1 MTNTPAD
8 VLLNIHASA
17 LAGMRNIPRHFER
30 WAALAA
36 DDYYP
41 DADLSEERFR
51 ACLIGG
57 DESLTALWSR
67 HLTAWDFTENPQWAP
82 STSAR
87 TDERRISVYEKLR
100 FGSDLRKALDE
111 TIPVAKVPGATV
123 ITRDFAP
130 WYTPERAAARSL
142 YWASYEQKL
151 RAKGWSDAAIAS
163 LDEASRA
170 VVERLTDPE
179 QPAARQAK
187 GLVVG
192 YVQSGKTANFTG
204 VAAKAI
210 DAGYRLVIVLGG
222 TLNLLR
228 AQTQRRLDMELIGQE
243 NILRGADETDMDSLV
258 GVDYIG
264 DDADWPEFVQHGGR
278 PSTLGACDIE
288 RLTTRDNDYK
298 SLAQGIRA
306 LEFEKREPTRPLHDP
321 ANIHH
326 AAARVLVVKKN
337 KSVLTKLVKDLK
349 QIHGLLGE
357 LPALIIDDESD
368 QASVNT
374 LDPKKWERGS
384 TERTAINGLI
394 SQLLK
399 LLPRAQYVG
408 YTATP
413 FANVFVDPGD
423 DEDIFPSD
431 FMISLPRPSGY
442 MGVQDFHDLNSSVPI
457 AERTYANSQEKTHV
471 RGIYESTGDRL
482 QEAMDAFVLSGA
494 LKLYRADHGVP
505 EGPFRHHTMLA
516 HESVRQD
523 DHADLALRIN
533 SMWHQAGYSSTV
545 GHERLAA
552 LWESDFAPV
561 SKTHTPSLPAPAGY
575 EELRP
580 YVHASRQRI
589 SVGGQPVIVVNGDT
603 DRYFD
608 QLDLDFDRTP
618 HVWKILVGGTKLS
631 RGFTIEGLTITYYR
645 RTTQQADTLMQMGR
659 WFGFRPGYRDLVRL
673 YIGREE
679 PFGRSRTADLYEAY
693 EAICRDEETFREQL
707 AQYAVMLDGEPQITP
722 AQVPPLVAQHLPWLK
737 PSARN
742 KMFNAELVEVRSPGR
757 PIEPASYPLSS
768 AALKR
773 NTERWRPLLDTLSTT
788 SRSFSNPPDGSSALT
803 RTFEALTGAI
813 PHQDL
818 VNVLSQLEWE
828 RPRYFDPHLTYLRQ
842 LDGTLARVDDWLLVS
857 PRLAAANRIE
867 AGILGSVPLS
877 LVRRKRQDGKTSFG
891 RIASVEHRIAAQRLI
906 DEAGTSPS
914 IHPGHS
920 AAVGRTTGV
929 VLLYPVVEGETHS
942 SVQAAARNGSADPSK
957 VVMAFTLIPPTSAIS
972 ADRRLVR
979 FRAKD
984 SRYGSEATIPVGLGL
999 SAGSPSEV

>member
-1 MTNTPAD
+1 MSYTPAD
-8 VLLNIHASA
+8 VLLDIHASA
-17 LAGMRNIPRHFER
+17 LAGMGSVPRHFER

-36 DDYYP
+36 DEVHP
-41 DADLSEERFR
+41 DADLSEEGFHEYLVSTDG
-51 ACLIGG
+51 ALA
-57 DESLTALWSR
+57 ALWSR
-67 HLTAWDFTENPQWAP
+67 HLTAWDFAEQPQWALGTP
-82 STSAR
+82 AR
-87 TDERRISVYEKLR
+87 SDERRAVAYDRLK
-100 FGSDLRKALDE
+100 FGSDLRKALDHAV
-111 TIPVAKVPGATV
+111 PVAKLPSPTV
-123 ITRDFAP
+123 ITREFAP
-130 WYTPERAAARSL
+130 WYTPERATARSF
-142 YWASYEQKL
+142 YWTSYEAKL
-151 RAKGWSDAAIAS
+151 RAKGWPDAAIAS

-170 VVERLTDPE
+170 VVERLSDPE

-210 DAGYRLVIVLGG
+210 DVGYRLVIVLGG

-243 NILRGADETDMDSLV
+243 NILRGADITDLDSLV
-258 GVDYIG
+258 GIDYVSD
-264 DDADWPEFVQHGGR
+264 DDADWPDFVQHGGR
-278 PSTLGACDIE
+278 PSALGAFDIE

-306 LEFEKREPTRPLHDP
+306 LEFEKREPTRPLYDA

-374 LDPKKWERGS
+374 LDPKKWEAG
-384 TERTAINGLI
+384 TTDRTAINGLI
-394 SQLLK
+394 SQLLG

-431 FMISLPRPSGY
+431 FLISLPRPAGY
-442 MGVQDFHDLNSSVPI
+442 MGVQDFHDLDSPV
-457 AERTYANSQEKTHV
+457 AEDERTFANSQEKAHV
-471 RGIYESTGDRL
+471 RGIYESTGDRV

-494 LKLYRADHGVP
+494 LKLYRAEHGLP
-505 EGPFRHHTMLA
+505 KAPFRHHTMLV
-516 HESVRQD
+516 HQSVLKD
-523 DHADLALRIN
+523 DHAALALRIN
-533 SMWHQAGYSSTV
+533 SMWHQAGYSSAA
-545 GHERLAA
+545 GHERLAS
-552 LWESDFAPV
+552 LWAADFIPV
-561 SKTHTPSLPAPAGY
+561 SEARASDLPSPASY
-575 EELRP
+575 DELLP
-580 YVHASRQRI
+580 YVNAARQRI
-589 SVGGQPVIVVNGDT
+589 GSNGQPVIVVNGDS

-618 HVWKILVGGTKLS
+618 HIWKILVGGTKLS
-631 RGFTIEGLTITYYR
+631 RGFTVEGLTVTYYR

-679 PFGRSRTADLYEAY
+679 AFGRTKSADLYEAY

-707 AQYAVMLDGEPQITP
+707 AQYSLAVDGRPQLTP
-722 AQVPPLVAQHLPWLK
+722 MEVPPLVAQHLPWVR

-742 KMFNAELVEVRSPGR
+742 KMFNAELVEIQSPGR
-757 PIEPASYPLSS
+757 PIEPASYPLNNS
-768 AALKR
+768 AAHKR
-773 NTERWRPLLDTLSTT
+773 NTERWRPLLDRLGTT
-788 SRSFSNPPDGSSALT
+788 PVSFSNPPDSSSSLT
-803 RTFEALTGAI
+803 RTFEALTGIVA
-813 PHQDL
+813 HDEL
-818 VNVLSQLEWE
+818 LGVLSQLEWE

-842 LDGTLARVDDWLLVS
+842 LDGSLAKVDNWLLVS
-857 PRLAAANRIE
+857 PRLASNKRVE
-867 AGILGSVPLS
+867 ASIIGSAPLS
-877 LVRRKRQDGKTSFG
+877 LVRRKRQAGKTSFG
-891 RIASVEHRIAAQRLI
+891 RIASVEHRTAAQHLI
-906 DEAGTSPS
+906 DN
-914 IHPGHS
+914 
-920 AAVGRTTGV
+920 AAVRPSSHPDQTVEVGPTTGV
-929 VLLYPVVEGETHS
+929 ILLYPVVDGDSHS
-942 SVQAAARNGSADPSK
+942 DVHAVARNGSADPSRI
-957 VVMAFTLIPPTSAIS
+957 VMAFTLIPPASAVGT
-972 ADRRLVR
+972 DRRLVR

-984 SRYGSEATIPVGLGL
+984 SRHSNEATIPV
-999 SAGSPSEV
+999 S

>member
-1 MTNTPAD
+1 MTSTPGH
-8 VLLNIHASA
+8 VLLQIHTSA
-17 LAGMRNIPRHFER
+17 LAGMGANPRHFER

-36 DDYYP
+36 DDDHP
-41 DADLSEERFR
+41 DADLSEDRFR
-51 ACLIGG
+51 DLLVSG
-57 DESLTALWSR
+57 DEALATLWRR
-67 HLTAWDFTENPQWAP
+67 HLTAWDFAEEPQWAAGTP
-82 STSAR
+82 AR
-87 TDERRISVYEKLR
+87 TDERRVAVHERLQ
-100 FGSDLRKALDE
+100 FGSDLRKALDS
-111 TIPVAKVPGATV
+111 IAPVAKVPGATV
-123 ITRDFAP
+123 IAKKFTP
-130 WYTPERAAARSL
+130 WYTPERAAARSF
-142 YWASYEQKL
+142 YWTSYEEKL
-151 RAKGWSDAAIAS
+151 RDKGWSDAAVAS

-179 QPAARQAK
+179 QPSARQAK

-243 NILRGADETDMDSLV
+243 NILRGADPDDTDSLV
-258 GVDYIG
+258 GIDYVG
-264 DDADWPEFVQHGGR
+264 DDADWPAFVQHGGR
-278 PSTLGACDIE
+278 PSTLGAFDVE
-288 RLTTRDNDYK
+288 RLTTRDKDYR

-306 LEFEKREPTRPLHDP
+306 LEFEKREPLRPLHDP
-321 ANIHH
+321 VNLHH

-337 KSVLTKLVKDLK
+337 KAVLTKLVKDLK
-349 QIHGLLGE
+349 QIHGLLDE

-423 DEDIFPSD
+423 NEDIFPSD
-431 FMISLPRPSGY
+431 FLISLPRPSGY
-442 MGVQDFHDLNSSVPI
+442 MGVQDFHDLASEIPPH
-457 AERTYANSQEKTHV
+457 ERTYANSQEKTHV
-471 RGIYESTGDRL
+471 RGVYQSTGDRL

-505 EGPFRHHTMLA
+505 DGPFRHHTMLA

-533 SMWHQAGYSSTV
+533 SMWHQAGYSSAA

-552 LWESDFAPV
+552 LWESDFRPV
-561 SKTHTPSLPAPAGY
+561 SETRAAHLPAPASY
-575 EELRP
+575 SELRP
-580 YVHASRQRI
+580 YVHTARQRI
-589 SVGGQPVIVVNGDT
+589 GSGGQPVVVVNGDT
-603 DRYFD
+603 DRYFA

-631 RGFTIEGLTITYYR
+631 RGFTVEGLTVTYYR

-679 PFGRSRTADLYEAY
+679 PFGRNRTADLYEAY
-693 EAICRDEETFREQL
+693 EAVCRDEETFREQL
-707 AQYAVMLDGEPQITP
+707 AQYAVVVDGEPQVTP
-722 AQVPPLVAQHLPWLK
+722 VQVPPLVAQHLPWLK

-757 PIEPASYPLSS
+757 PIEPAAYPLGGD
-768 AALKR
+768 ALAR
-773 NTERWRPLLDTLSTT
+773 NTQRWRPLLDTLQGTPAH
-788 SRSFSNPPDGSSALT
+788 FSAFDAY
-803 RTFEALTGAI
+803 TGTV
-813 PHQDL
+813 PHSDL
-818 VNVLSQLEWE
+818 VHVLSQLEWE
-828 RPRYFDPHLTYLRQ
+828 RPRHFAPHLTYLSQ
-842 LDGTLARVDDWLLVS
+842 LDGSLAKVDDWLLVS
-857 PRLAAANRIE
+857 PRLALAEHAQ
-867 AGILGSVPLS
+867 ASILGSRPLS
-877 LVRRKRQDGKTSFG
+877 LVRRTRQSGKISFG
-891 RIASVEHRIAAQRLI
+891 RIASVEHRTTAQGLI
-906 DEAGTSPS
+906 DAAAHGSSTGS
-914 IHPGHS
+914 S
-920 AAVGRTTGV
+920 AALGKTTGV
-929 VLLYPVVEGETHS
+929 ALLYAIVDGS
-942 SVQAAARNGSADPSK
+942 LGLAAEDVIRNGAADPSK
-957 VVMAFTLIPPTSAIS
+957 LVMAFTLIPPASAIS
-972 ADRRLVR
+972 ADRRLLR

-984 SRYGSEATIPVGLGL
+984 SRHDGVATIPVG
-999 SAGSPSEV
+999 SS